1 MRFNSPAHF
10 FLGAATALA
19 LLASTGAQAKGHPE
33 AEKQVLELSKQ
44 TIALRSVR
52 GPGNKTGEVAQ
63 VLRDALLKAGWDA
76 KDIEIVPLDDTA
88 YLIATWK
95 GSDPSLGPVVLSAHM
110 DVVEAKPA
118 DWERDPFTPI
128 VENGYLY
135 GRGAS
140 DTKFEAALALSS
152 LIELRREGFK
162 PTRSI
167 VIAYSGDEETTMDT
181 SKVIAERLKT
191 AGIVLNV
198 DGSSGT
204 LDEKTGKP
212 LFWTWQGGEKT
223 YVDYKVDV
231 TNPGGHSS
239 APRPDNA
246 IVQLSKA
253 MAKIGAYR
261 FKPELN
267 DITRQSWTETAKIEP
282 DPKLAAAMKAFVANP
297 EDPAALAVLR
307 ANPATVGKVSTTCV
321 PTMISG
327 GHAQNALPQ
336 SATANINCRIFPG
349 HTRAEIMAE
358 LQKVAAMP
366 AAKFSDVTGD
376 DSVEAPASPL
386 RADFITATRKAV
398 TAAWGPVPIIPTQS
412 SGASD
417 SMWYRALGVPSY
429 GASSSMGKDSDDFSH
444 GLNERISLVNVA
456 PGVTYYTTLLRDL
469 ASK

>member
-1 MRFNSPAHF
+1 MRFNSSANF
-10 FLGAATALA
+10 SLGAATALA
-19 LLASTGAQAKGHPE
+19 LLASTGAQASHPE

-44 TIALRSVR
+44 AIALRSVR
-52 GPGNKTGEVAQ
+52 GEGNKTPQVAE
-63 VLRDALLKAGWDA
+63 LFRDALVKAGWDA

-118 DWERDPFTPI
+118 DWERDPFTPV

-152 LIELRREGFK
+152 VIELRREGFK
-162 PTRSI
+162 PKRSI

-239 APRPDNA
+239 ARVPTTPSSSCPRRWRRSAPIASSPNSTTSRASRGPRPRR
-246 IVQLSKA
+246 S
-253 MAKIGAYR
+253 
-261 FKPELN
+261 
-267 DITRQSWTETAKIEP
+267 
-282 DPKLAAAMKAFVANP
+282 NP
-297 EDPAALAVLR
+297 IP
-307 ANPATVGKVSTTCV
+307 S
-321 PTMISG
+321 
-327 GHAQNALPQ
+327 
-336 SATANINCRIFPG
+336 
-349 HTRAEIMAE
+349 
-358 LQKVAAMP
+358 
-366 AAKFSDVTGD
+366 
-376 DSVEAPASPL
+376 SP
-386 RADFITATRKAV
+386 
-398 TAAWGPVPIIPTQS
+398 PP
-412 SGASD
+412 
-417 SMWYRALGVPSY
+417 
-429 GASSSMGKDSDDFSH
+429 
-444 GLNERISLVNVA
+444 
-456 PGVTYYTTLLRDL
+456 
-469 ASK
+469 

>member
-1 MRFNSPAHF
+1 MRFHSLALF
-10 FLGAATALA
+10 LLTVSLLGA
-19 LLASTGAQAKGHPE
+19 GVAQAKGDAE

-44 TIALRSVR
+44 SIALRSVQ
-52 GPGNKTGEVAQ
+52 GPGNKTPQVAE
-63 VLRDALLKAGWDA
+63 LFRDALVKAGWSAQDV
-76 KDIEIVPLDDTA
+76 EIVPFGDTA

-95 GSDPSLGPVVLSAHM
+95 GSDPSLKPVVISAHM

-118 DWERDPFTPI
+118 DWERDPFTPV
-128 VENGYLY
+128 VENGYLF

-140 DTKFEAALALSS
+140 DTKFEASLALSS
-152 LIELRREGFK
+152 VIELRREGFK
-162 PTRSI
+162 PRRSI

-181 SKVIAERLKT
+181 SKVIAQRLKN
-191 AGIVLNV
+191 AEIVLNV

-204 LDEKTGKP
+204 LGENGKP
-212 LFWTWQGGEKT
+212 LYWSWQGAEKT

-246 IVQLSKA
+246 IVQLSEA
-253 MAKIGAYR
+253 MARIGAYH

-267 DITRQSWTETAKIEP
+267 AITREYWTQAAKVEP
-282 DPKLAAAMKAFVANP
+282 DPKIAAAMKAFVANP
-297 EDPAALAVLR
+297 DDAAALAVLR
-307 ANPATVGKVSTTCV
+307 ANPATVGRVSTTCV

-349 HTRAEIMAE
+349 HSRAEIMAE
-358 LQKVAAMP
+358 LVKVAAMP
-366 AAKFSDVTGD
+366 AARFSDVTGD
-376 DSVEAPASPL
+376 DSVEAPASPM
-386 RADFITATRKAV
+386 RPDFVAATRKAV

-429 GASSSMGKDSDDFSH
+429 GASASMIKDSDEFAH
-444 GLNERISLVNVA
+444 GLNERIALLNVA
-456 PGVTYYTTLLRDL
+456 PGVTYYTTLLKDL
-469 ASK
+469 TAK